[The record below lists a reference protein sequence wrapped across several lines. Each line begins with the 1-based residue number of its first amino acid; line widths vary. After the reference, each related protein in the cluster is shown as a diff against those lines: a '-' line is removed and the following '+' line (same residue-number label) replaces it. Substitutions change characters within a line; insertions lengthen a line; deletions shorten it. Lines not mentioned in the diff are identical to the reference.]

1 MGQGFIGKKTKQS
14 IHGKALPNLE
24 DPINL
29 IRSWKTRPRPV
40 GFGFYSR
47 TCLPRLGY
55 AGTYDQAYREHQAP
69 DFPHD
74 FSYAIFNAAHPD
86 LQVKGYLKGDEMVEL
101 INLCPESK
109 WRFQLPGIHPK
120 ISVAKWEMEPE
131 QWIEQ
136 ATMDGGEATL
146 DQVPPRSE
154 EVQAVLDTLVFI
166 PDSALFYMVFR
177 AVCPL
182 ADLSALEVA
191 QIHIRT

>member
-1 MGQGFIGKKTKQS
+1 
-14 IHGKALPNLE
+14 
-24 DPINL
+24 
-29 IRSWKTRPRPV
+29 
-40 GFGFYSR
+40 
-47 TCLPRLGY
+47 
-55 AGTYDQAYREHQAP
+55 
-69 DFPHD
+69 
-74 FSYAIFNAAHPD
+74 
-86 LQVKGYLKGDEMVEL
+86 MVEL

-136 ATMDGGEATL
+136 ATIDGGEATL
-146 DQVPPRSE
+146 DQVPTRSE